1 MVPETLKG
9 GAHGWME
16 VLIGVVRQEHIL
28 VRMSGWGARLA
39 WGGRG
44 GESRAGKVGVGKAGH
59 DRLGGCITKWCKGP
73 AESASTR
80 RWRSEFSR
88 ESQRSR
94 GRSLAS

>member
-39 WGGRG
+39 WEGGQGRGKQG
-44 GESRAGKVGVGKAGH
+44 GES
-59 DRLGGCITKWCKGP
+59 W
-73 AESASTR
+73 
-80 RWRSEFSR
+80 
-88 ESQRSR
+88 
-94 GRSLAS
+94 GR